1 MKKLFD
7 WLSQQSTRIPKLL
20 LQELIDVH
28 EYYVLL
34 NERVKQQEKN
44 YFT

>member
-7 WLSQQSTRIPKLL
+7 WLSLQPDRIPKLL
-20 LQELIDVH
+20 LQALVETH

-34 NERVKQQEKN
+34 NERIKQQDN
-44 YFT
+44 FY